1 MDSTKL
7 EFKNIRNALIK
18 GLLSL
23 CLPTLLL
30 GIIGETLE
38 PAATSPSTQAVSLLF
53 GLISFVAVFYGYFA
67 CWAASCKYA
76 KYKGYPWLLGFIAG
90 FFSIFG
96 IAFLFLLD
104 NKREPEV
111 GSPDDND
118 FNSFSLWS
126 VIIAFNVMPLVV
138 YPFVWLILFR
148 ISNLSP
154 AEIFNF
160 VENESIFY
168 PVFTVIILIFCWV
181 TYKRLKRSNIN
192 LTWIFGWKKS
202 FIWIEPLILAIASYL
217 FAIGLNSFTL
227 YRISLISPDLFKTF
241 IGKGLPS
248 SPLGFIFFAI
258 IAIILAPF
266 WEELFFRGI
275 VFQKIASAKGI
286 KAGIIISS
294 LLFAIFHVRYDI
306 IPLSV
311 LGLVA
316 AILYIKTKQIIT
328 PILLHFFYNLIVTG
342 YSFYYYFLLKNDTP
356 EFITASGFQQSFE
369 SQTSLY
375 IIFLAFSTPYLI
387 YFIYKNFPRYND
399 ISKLPYYVNKARFVE
414 QQPET

>member
-217 FAIGLNSFTL
+217 FAVGLNSFTL

-342 YSFYYYFLLKNDTP
+342 YSFYYYFL
-356 EFITASGFQQSFE
+356 
-369 SQTSLY
+369 Y
-375 IIFLAFSTPYLI
+375 FSTIYVLQFQIVLI
-387 YFIYKNFPRYND
+387 
-399 ISKLPYYVNKARFVE
+399 L
-414 QQPET
+414 